1 MSCDDREPSL
11 VSLAYS
17 DEPIDDT
24 VEHKD
29 ELRAHV
35 AICPL
40 CQSRVAHLRKA
51 RLDVAAAIPEPPDD
65 LFEHILGTP
74 KEPPRAPWILA
85 LDRAVSLAGSVAMR
99 PQTVMGT
106 LLLLMVGTS
115 LLLLRARP
123 AGPGS
128 VRITE
133 HGVPAADPQPLP
145 RSPFSVLPSNT
156 VERREP
162 APKPKD
168 DERTAKSDDR
178 DRPPR
183 DREREPKPSNTSEPQ
198 ATATAT
204 AIATVEPTPEPP
216 TPTVKEPAPSATAPA
231 PAPQDDAFA
240 SAMDDF
246 KARKFAEATRGF
258 DIVARGGGSQAPLAA
273 LYAARAER
281 YSSGCTV
288 AVSRFDAI
296 SSRYVNT
303 SVAAEGMWEA
313 ATCYRELGQTD
324 RARQLFQALRR
335 VAGYK
340 ERADKEIERLDARN
354 QKP

>member
-1 MSCDDREPSL
+1 M
-11 VSLAYS
+11 
-17 DEPIDDT
+17 
-24 VEHKD
+24 
-29 ELRAHV
+29 
-35 AICPL
+35 CPL
-40 CQSRVAHLRKA
+40 CQGRLTHLRKA
-51 RLDVAAAIPEPPDD
+51 RIDVAAAIPDPPDD
-65 LFEHILGTP
+65 LVEHILGTP
-74 KEPPRAPWILA
+74 AEPPRAPWIIA

-145 RSPFSVLPSNT
+145 RSQFSVLSSST
-156 VERREP
+156 ADRRDP
-162 APKPKD
+162 APAKKED
-168 DERTAKSDDR
+168 DRVAKSEPDR
-178 DRPPR
+178 DRPAKER
-183 DREREPKPSNTSEPQ
+183 DRDPKPSTTTDPPVAV
-198 ATATAT
+198 ATATADPQPDPPAT
-204 AIATVEPTPEPP
+204 AAKDPT
-216 TPTVKEPAPSATAPA
+216 PAPSATAPA
-231 PAPQDDAFA
+231 APPQDDAFA

-288 AVSRFDAI
+288 AVSRFDALA
-296 SSRYVNT
+296 SRYVNT

-340 ERADKEIERLDARN
+340 ERADKEIERLDART